1 MSYGSYSTAMR
12 ATQDHPA
19 KSARAVGLGALAAA
33 CAILLLVLVGGPVAS
48 ADPGATASK
57 SVRVKIRSFKFKPP
71 TLRISRGDRV
81 VWVNRDRALHTAT
94 RRGSFDTGV
103 IPAGKAVSVR
113 FKRRGTYRYICT
125 LHPVM
130 RGKVIVR

>member
-1 MSYGSYSTAMR
+1 MR
-12 ATQDHPA
+12 ATQGHPA
-19 KSARAVGLGALAAA
+19 RSTRAVGLAALAAA
-33 CAILLLVLVGGPVAS
+33 CATLLLVLVGGPAAS
-48 ADPGATASK
+48 ADPGATASS

-81 VWVNRDRALHTAT
+81 VWVNRDRAPHTAT

-103 IPAGKAVSVR
+103 INGGRAVSVR
-113 FKRRGTYRYICT
+113 FKRRGTYRYFCT
-125 LHPVM
+125 LHPFM